1 MISLF
6 NIHGAPPHKKKEI
19 LYILFVG
26 IFVIVETKSKDR
38 NLSA

>member
-6 NIHGAPPHKKKEI
+6 NIHGAPHKKKEI